1 MLGRPTPRT
10 SGALAAGPGLVGRV
24 VLFLTPWWPGLAVFA
39 GFLVASVAVDA
50 KGHPGFFSP

>member
-10 SGALAAGPGLVGRV
+10 SEAVAAGLGLVGLL
-24 VLFLTPWWPGLAVFA
+24 VLFLTPWWPGVAVFA
-39 GFLVASVAVDA
+39 GFLVASVAVYA